1 LSTSTEAP
9 GRRLPG
15 GDLLKRFVTVNTAV
29 LLALLVLLLF
39 VPTFVSNRALITV
52 FTLANC
58 YVIFAASW
66 DVLSG
71 FTGQVNFGHA
81 AFIGTGGFT
90 VGLLSKYA
98 DGVPSTVQLLV
109 GTSAAAFLGVVIGVP
124 CLRLKGPYLA
134 LATLSAASALLQ
146 LTFIF
151 KRQTGGEEGISGVS
165 TLRDSDVLGA
175 VGRGLSKLFLTPGTF
190 DGLRPLAQSTYV
202 NYYATLTVMAL
213 VIAGLLKLGYGRRGL
228 VLRSIQQDE
237 TAAEAAGVPVV
248 RYKLGAFV
256 LSGALAGLAGGL
268 LVQVR
273 GSVGIDL
280 LLISLSLLIII
291 IAALGGVGTII
302 GPAIG
307 AYVVILL
314 QNYYLDRI
322 GFFQQNPELKLG
334 AFSLLLIV
342 LLIFQPRG
350 LVPPIMQRLNA
361 AKNRRNAEAAAAFA
375 ALVAPAAGAAATHS
389 SDVAPDEESQHG

>member
-1 LSTSTEAP
+1 
-9 GRRLPG
+9 
-15 GDLLKRFVTVNTAV
+15 
-29 LLALLVLLLF
+29 
-39 VPTFVSNRALITV
+39 
-52 FTLANC
+52 
-58 YVIFAASW
+58 
-66 DVLSG
+66 
-71 FTGQVNFGHA
+71 
-81 AFIGTGGFT
+81 
-90 VGLLSKYA
+90 
-98 DGVPSTVQLLV
+98 V
-109 GTSAAAFLGVVIGVP
+109 GTSVAALLGLVIGVP

-146 LTFIF
+146 LTFVF
-151 KRQTGGEEGISGVS
+151 KAQTGGEEGISGVT
-165 TLRDSDVLGA
+165 TLRDSAALGA
-175 VGRGLSKLFLTPGTF
+175 VGRGLSKLFLTPGTY

-202 NYYATLTVMAL
+202 NYYVTLVVMAVVL
-213 VIAGLLKLGYGRRGL
+213 GGLLKLGYGKRGL

-248 RYKLGAFV
+248 RYKLAAFV

-322 GFFQQNPELKLG
+322 GFFQENPELKLG
-334 AFSLLLIV
+334 AFSLALIV

-350 LVPPIMQRLNA
+350 LVPPVMQRLNA
-361 AKNRRNAEAAAAFA
+361 GKNRRNAEAAAAFA
-375 ALVAPAAGAAATHS
+375 TLSAPAAGAAATSS
-389 SDVAPDEESQHG
+389 SDVAGGTPADDGQEGTRG